1 MLPDF
6 NRLKVFYHVYRLLSI
21 AGAAEALHLSPSAVS
36 QHIQKLEAELKAP
49 LFTRLPRQLVA
60 TPSGERLFALV
71 QPFVLGLEQSLQE
84 IQAARSQPC
93 GLLRLGAPV
102 AFGETVLPRYM
113 AAYRERYPDVR
124 FHLQL
129 GHPSLLL
136 PAVREG
142 KLDFAFADIFSPS
155 DLDDAISRG
164 LSFRS
169 VVEETLILACS
180 TPYFWNFIKD
190 KKMPQALHKATFI
203 AYDPFAPA
211 LRTWVKHHFD
221 ISKMKPD
228 IVLSVES
235 VRAVITAIEQHLGL
249 GVVPAH
255 LVRAALD
262 QGEIACVES
271 KRGPVI
277 NHIAVAQLS
286 NKIPTVTEKS
296 FIKHVEESWRVES
309 GEGGSLV

>member
-36 QHIQKLEAELKAP
+36 QHIQKLEAELKVP
-49 LFTRLPRQLVA
+49 LFTRLPRQLVT
-60 TPSGERLFALV
+60 TPSGDRLFARL
-71 QPFVLGLEQSLQE
+71 QPFVIGLEQSLQE

-113 AAYRERYPDVR
+113 AAYLELYPDVR

-136 PAVREG
+136 PAVRQG
-142 KLDFAFADIFSPS
+142 TLDFAFADVFAPGN
-155 DLDDAISRG
+155 LEDAVNRG
-164 LSFRS
+164 LSLSS
-169 VVEETLILACS
+169 VVEENLILACS
-180 TPYFWNFIKD
+180 TPYFQHRIRG
-190 KKMPQALHKATFI
+190 KKMPQALHGATFI

-211 LRTWVKHHFD
+211 LRTWVKHHLG
-221 ISKMKPD
+221 ITRMKPD

-235 VRAVITAIEQHLGL
+235 VRAVITAIEQNLGL

-255 LVRAALD
+255 LVRTALD
-262 QGEIACVES
+262 REEITCVES
-271 KRGPVI
+271 KRSPVI
-277 NHIAVAQLS
+277 NHIAVAQLA

-296 FIKHVEESWRVES
+296 FIKHVEKSWCSES
-309 GEGGSLV
+309 GG

>member
-6 NRLKVFYHVYRLLSI
+6 NRLKVFYHVYRQLSV
-21 AGAAEALHLSPSAVS
+21 AKAAEEIHLTPSAVS

-60 TPSGERLFALV
+60 TPAGERLFAQL

-84 IQAARSQPC
+84 IQATRNRPW

-113 AAYRERYPDVR
+113 AAYRERYPEVR

-136 PAVREG
+136 PAVRQG
-142 KLDFAFADIFSPS
+142 KLDFAFADIFSS
-155 DLDDAISRG
+155 QDLDAAVSRG
-164 LSFRS
+164 LSFRP
-169 VVEETLILACS
+169 VVEEKLILICS
-180 TPYFWNFIKD
+180 TTYFRDRIKGE
-190 KKMPQALHKATFI
+190 KIPQALGQASFV
-203 AYDPFAPA
+203 AYDPHAPA
-211 LRTWVKHHFD
+211 LRAWVKHHFGLT
-221 ISKMKPD
+221 SFKPD

-235 VRAVITAIEQHLGL
+235 VRAVITAVEHHLGM

-255 LVRAALD
+255 LVQTALD
-262 QGEIACVES
+262 HGVVTRIGS
-271 KRGPVI
+271 RRSPII
-277 NHIAVAQLS
+277 NHIAVAQLA

-296 FIKHVEESWRVES
+296 FIGHVEKLWYGESAKY
-309 GEGGSLV
+309 

>member
-6 NRLKVFYHVYRLLSI
+6 NRLKVFYHVYCLGSV

-36 QHIQKLEAELKAP
+36 QHLQKLEAELKVP
-49 LFTRLPRQLVA
+49 LFTRLPRRLVA
-60 TPSGERLFALV
+60 TPSGDRLFDRLH
-71 QPFVLGLEQSLQE
+71 PFVIGLEQSLQE
-84 IQAARSQPC
+84 IQAARSRPC

-113 AAYRERYPDVR
+113 AAYRDLYPEVR

-136 PAVREG
+136 PAVAQG
-142 KLDFAFADIFSPS
+142 KLDFAFADIFSPR
-155 DLDDAISRG
+155 DLDAVGNRG
-164 LSFRS
+164 LSSRS
-169 VVEETLILACS
+169 VVAETLILACS
-180 TPYFWNFIKD
+180 TCYFHNRIEG
-190 KKMPQALHKATFI
+190 KKMPQAFHQATFI

-211 LRTWVKHHFD
+211 LRAWMKHHFG
-221 ISKMKPD
+221 ISQMKPD

-235 VRAVITAIEQHLGL
+235 VRAVITAIENHLGL

-255 LVRAALD
+255 LVQSALE
-262 QGEIACVES
+262 QEKIARIASRRSPMV
-271 KRGPVI
+271 
-277 NHIAVAQLS
+277 NHIAVVQLA

-296 FIKHVEESWRVES
+296 FIGHVERLWQTESAK
-309 GEGGSLV
+309 G